1 MLKQVVYGALFVNNQ
16 DQALAFYTNTL
27 GFEKRFDNP
36 TPEGARF
43 LTVALP
49 GEDFMLVLWPGTPG
63 NGRPVQGRVPGTYTI
78 ETTDC
83 REAFETLKERG
94 VKFDPPQV
102 LEHPWGLTATLLDP
116 DGNRLTL
123 REARRAAAR

>member
-1 MLKQVVYGALFVNNQ
+1 MTEETTMLMQVVYAALFVSNQ
-16 DQALAFYTNTL
+16 DQALGFYTNIL

-49 GEDFMLVLWPGTPG
+49 GQDFMLVLWPGTPG
-63 NGRPVQGRVPGTYTI
+63 QGQPVQGRVPGTYTI

-83 REAFETLKERG
+83 RKAFETLKERG
-94 VKFDPPQV
+94 VQFDPPEV

-116 DGNRLTL
+116 
-123 REARRAAAR
+123 